1 MFSRV
6 KFSLNGDSAEIYTH
20 DFVKS
25 KNYKLQL
32 QKLQIKLQE
41 LKSQDFL
48 YL

>member
-1 MFSRV
+1 MFLRV

-20 DFVKS
+20 YFVKS

-32 QKLQIKLQE
+32 QKLQIE
-41 LKSQDFL
+41 LKELKPQDFL